1 VYSEDA
7 CITHHRA
14 PIERADRSRSDR
26 ASPRAT
32 AERDGGARRTV
43 GMTRAV
49 KRTLS
54 VVVVGAATL
63 ALVGGAR
70 KVEANAD
77 AEDANTLDARPD
89 SSAVVG
95 AMEEAMA
102 RGSPIARLGFS
113 LIDVQPN
120 LVDDVLPHGA
130 GGWDWKFGAKEGA
143 TFQCLDYAPSALGQ
157 AGLPSPG
164 EDEYADDEPNAA
176 TRDPEQKRY
185 IVRYGTY
192 GTFADTGT
200 DKYNDAWFE
209 DPAHSGDIKWTYGT
223 CQTNQTIFCG
233 SSAFAYVDPFPSIG
247 AGEVGKKCQYID
259 VSQIPEDVK
268 NASVVFVPGTER
280 LDQNSIDVA
289 VKLQLARADGNGYI
303 QRTLKLFS
311 ASKLAGMMKEMFPDT
326 VIHQDFNW
334 DWCADEGVKEHH
346 RCKCNTI
353 MRYGW
358 TGNQTLAAPRPRDDP
373 DFHKWTFVDVRG
385 PEADMAEIP
394 CNWHKLGGVRPFPER
409 GEENR
414 ICQCLSNA
422 TMADFNA
429 GLQAIIGGP
438 DVPGQVLFNMTNHT
452 HFFNRTHYDHWH
464 NRTNG
469 TGVYDGIDA
478 AAPIE
483 PALGAMEDL
492 SSSAAS
498 SYDDQVD
505 LSSDV
510 DVEDRGVDV
519 LLTNLGVG
527 CITASLL
534 IFGVVAAK
542 RLVASRREGGAYERV
557 PEPELNL

>member
-1 VYSEDA
+1 
-7 CITHHRA
+7 
-14 PIERADRSRSDR
+14 
-26 ASPRAT
+26 
-32 AERDGGARRTV
+32 
-43 GMTRAV
+43 MTRAV
-49 KRTLS
+49 KRTLTF
-54 VVVVGAATL
+54 VGVGAATL

-77 AEDANTLDARPD
+77 ADDANTLRGLEPAD

-95 AMEEAMA
+95 VMEEAMA
-102 RGSPIARLGFS
+102 RGRPIASLGFS

-130 GGWDWKFGAKEGA
+130 GGWDWKFGAREGL
-143 TFQCLDYAPSALGQ
+143 TFQCLDYAEESGQLGQ
-157 AGLPSPG
+157 ALPSPG
-164 EDEYADDEPNAA
+164 DNEYDDEANSA
-176 TRDPEQKRY
+176 TSDPEEKRY

-200 DKYNDAWFE
+200 DKYDDAWFE

-223 CQTNQTIFCG
+223 CRTNQTIFCG

-247 AGEVGKKCQYID
+247 AGQVGKKCQYID
-259 VSQIPEDVK
+259 VSQIPENVK
-268 NASVVFVPGTER
+268 NSSVNFIPGTER

-289 VKLQLARADGNGYI
+289 VNLQLTRADGRGI
-303 QRTLKLFS
+303 VQRTIKLFS
-311 ASKLAGMMKEMFPDT
+311 ASKLAGMLKRMFPDT
-326 VIHQDFNW
+326 VAHQDFDW
-334 DWCADEGVKEHH
+334 DWCADEGVGEHH

-373 DFHKWTFVDVRG
+373 EYHKWTYVDVRG
-385 PEADMAEIP
+385 PEADMAAIP

-469 TGVYDGIDA
+469 TGVYDG

-483 PALGAMEDL
+483 PTLGAMEDL

-498 SYDDQVD
+498 YHDNDQQD
-505 LSSDV
+505 FSSDADRV
-510 DVEDRGVDV
+510 DDRGMDV

-534 IFGVVAAK
+534 IFGVVAAR

-557 PEPELNL
+557 PEPELDL

>member
-1 VYSEDA
+1 
-7 CITHHRA
+7 
-14 PIERADRSRSDR
+14 
-26 ASPRAT
+26 
-32 AERDGGARRTV
+32 
-43 GMTRAV
+43 MTRAV
-49 KRTLS
+49 QRPSL

-77 AEDANTLDARPD
+77 AENANTLDARPD

-102 RGSPIARLGFS
+102 RGRPIASLGFS

-120 LVDDVLPHGA
+120 LVESVLPHGA
-130 GGWDWKFGAKEGA
+130 GGWDWKFGAREGL
-143 TFQCLDYAPSALGQ
+143 TFQCLDYAGSSALGQ

-164 EDEYADDEPNAA
+164 EDEYADDEPNSA
-176 TRDPEQKRY
+176 TSDPEQKRY

-200 DKYNDAWFE
+200 DKYDDAWFE
-209 DPAHSGDIKWTYGT
+209 EPAHSGDIKWTYGT
-223 CQTNQTIFCG
+223 CRTNQTIFCG

-259 VSQIPEDVK
+259 VSMIPENRL
-268 NASVVFVPGTER
+268 NASVDFVPGTER
-280 LDQNSIDVA
+280 LDQNSINVA
-289 VKLQLARADGNGYI
+289 VNLDLTRADGQGSI
-303 QRTLKLFS
+303 QRTIKLFS
-311 ASKLAGMMKEMFPDT
+311 FSKLAGMLKQMFPDT
-326 VIHQDFNW
+326 VAHQDFDW
-334 DWCADEGVKEHH
+334 DWCADEGVGEHH

-353 MRYGW
+353 IRYGW
-358 TGNQTLAAPRPRDDP
+358 TGNQTLAAPKPHDDP

-385 PEADMAEIP
+385 PEADMVEIP

-452 HFFNRTHYDHWH
+452 HYFNRTHYDHWH

-469 TGVYDGIDA
+469 TGVYDGR
-478 AAPIE
+478 APTPSALE
-483 PALGAMEDL
+483 PSLGAMEDV
-492 SSSAAS
+492 SAS
-498 SYDDQVD
+498 SMAYDDQAD
-505 LSSDV
+505 FSSDADQV
-510 DVEDRGVDV
+510 DDRGMDV

-527 CITASLL
+527 CIAASLL
-534 IFGVVAAK
+534 IFGVVAAR

-557 PEPELNL
+557 PEPELDL